1 VRRLAFLIL
10 AALPLAAQIDPSLL
24 TLMKKELR
32 PSTQSFSF
40 AAIGDQ
46 QYGEDGERKWPALVE
61 SINAAKGLRF
71 TVHVGDIKSGSS
83 RCSDELFADRLRGFS
98 AFMRPMILTPGD
110 NDWTDCHRPADGGY
124 DPLERLAQVRKVFF
138 STDESFGKKK
148 LRVIQQTAPYRENA
162 AWAQGSVLFV
172 TLHII
177 GSNNNLGRNAAN
189 DAEYSARNRA
199 TIEWMR
205 AAFTVAKENK
215 FGSVALVFQADPLF
229 PLLASGPAETTAG
242 FKDSL
247 RAMEEESISFGKPV
261 LAIHGDSH
269 FFRFDLP
276 LVRSSDKRLIDNFFR
291 LEVPGETEVHWV
303 RVDVDPKSPTS
314 PFRIQHITVAKN
326 TNR

>member
-1 VRRLAFLIL
+1 MRRLALLIL
-10 AALPLAAQIDPSLL
+10 AALPLAAQIDTSV
-24 TLMKKELR
+24 LR
-32 PSTQSFSF
+32 PSTQAFSF

-71 TVHVGDIKSGSS
+71 AIHVGDIKSGSS
-83 RCSDELFADRLRGFS
+83 HCSDDLFADRLRGFNL
-98 AFMRPMILTPGD
+98 FLRPMILTPGD

-148 LRVIQQTAPYRENA
+148 LRLIQQSAPFRENA
-162 AWAQGSVLFV
+162 VWAQGNVLFV
-172 TLHII
+172 TVHVI

-189 DAEYSARNRA
+189 DAEYAARNRA

-215 FGSVALVFQADPLF
+215 FGSVVLAFQADPLF
-229 PLLASGPAETTAG
+229 PLVPDGHAEPTAG
-242 FKDSL
+242 FKDTL
-247 RAMEEESISFGKPV
+247 RAMEDESISFGKPV

-269 FFRFDLP
+269 FFRFDQP
-276 LVRSSDKRLIDNFFR
+276 LVRTSDKRLIDNFFR
-291 LEVPGETEVHWV
+291 LEVPGETEAHWV
-303 RVDVDPKSPTS
+303 RVDVDPKQPTS
-314 PFRIQHITVAKN
+314 PFRIQHITVPEN